1 MIDVIGTD
9 AGAPESLPAA
19 LQELIRRAETVAAP
33 IRQHPALAQW
43 LDRPQKTLIATDDPR
58 ALCDVL
64 KREASAVVLASGDPL
79 WFGIG
84 RILQRQLGVER
95 LRFHPSPTSLQLA
108 FARLGRPWQDASW
121 VSLHGRSPE
130 PLAKALQKRPEAL
143 AVLTDPDQGG
153 AETVRRTLLAS
164 GLDAGYQL
172 WICENLGHPHEQVR
186 RFDVADPLPDDLSR
200 LSLTVLIAETV
211 VPPSPHDL
219 PLFGIED
226 GQFLQHGDH
235 PGLMTKR
242 EVRIQLLADLQL
254 PEQGVLWDIGAG
266 TGSVGLEALRL
277 RPHLQLLSV
286 ERRGGGAAL
295 IQANAERLGVHP
307 ASVLEL
313 DARKLADAD
322 LPRELDRPDRV
333 LLGGGGRERAELLE
347 FVLTRLNPRGVVVL
361 PLATIEAIAECR
373 PLMEAAGLTVG
384 LSQVQT
390 WRGVPLGDGTRLN
403 PMNPT
408 FILKGWTSTSQQLK
422 Q

>member
-9 AGAPESLPAA
+9 AGAPESLSVG
-19 LQELIRRAETVAAP
+19 LQLLIRRAETVAAP
-33 IRQHPALAQW
+33 IRQHKALAQW
-43 LDRPQKTLIATDDPR
+43 LDRPEETLIATDDPR
-58 ALCDVL
+58 SLCNAL
-64 KREASAVVLASGDPL
+64 KRTSSAVVLASGDPL

-84 RILQRQLGVER
+84 RILQHQLGVER
-95 LRFHPSPTSLQLA
+95 LRFHPCPTSLQLA

-130 PLAKALQKRPEAL
+130 PLAQALQKRPKAL

-164 GLDAGYQL
+164 GLDAVYQL
-172 WICENLGHPHEQVR
+172 WICENLGHQHEQVR

-200 LSLTVLIAETV
+200 LSLTVLISETV

-408 FILKGWTSTSQQLK
+408 FILRAGSA
-422 Q
+422 